1 VVARLRA
8 VLFDMG
14 NTLVGA
20 PDGPDPWYPA
30 VMRHVAQEFGPSPWA
45 EALYRTDLWPRSS
58 EPYRQETNRWI
69 SEWLREH
76 GQLLNDAEVERV
88 RRAFA
93 APLPDIFALTPGATE
108 ALRWCKTQGLSVAV
122 LTNTLTRGDDE
133 VRRDWERF
141 GLGAVVDE
149 VISSYSTGWAKP
161 HPAMFDRALASSG
174 AWADE
179 AVMIGD
185 EFLADVVGAKRA
197 GMRAVWISAAPIE
210 HAPYVERPDA
220 VIESLLDLPSLLEPW
235 LGEGP

>member
-1 VVARLRA
+1 
-8 VLFDMG
+8 
-14 NTLVGA
+14 
-20 PDGPDPWYPA
+20 
-30 VMRHVAQEFGPSPWA
+30 
-45 EALYRTDLWPRSS
+45 
-58 EPYRQETNRWI
+58 
-69 SEWLREH
+69 
-76 GQLLNDAEVERV
+76 
-88 RRAFA
+88 
-93 APLPDIFALTPGATE
+93 
-108 ALRWCKTQGLSVAV
+108 V

-174 AWADE
+174 ASADE

-210 HAPYVERPDA
+210 HAQYVERPDA

>member
-1 VVARLRA
+1 
-8 VLFDMG
+8 MG

-108 ALRWCKTQGLSVAV
+108 ALR
-122 LTNTLTRGDDE
+122 
-133 VRRDWERF
+133 
-141 GLGAVVDE
+141 
-149 VISSYSTGWAKP
+149 
-161 HPAMFDRALASSG
+161 
-174 AWADE
+174 
-179 AVMIGD
+179 
-185 EFLADVVGAKRA
+185 
-197 GMRAVWISAAPIE
+197 
-210 HAPYVERPDA
+210 
-220 VIESLLDLPSLLEPW
+220 
-235 LGEGP
+235 